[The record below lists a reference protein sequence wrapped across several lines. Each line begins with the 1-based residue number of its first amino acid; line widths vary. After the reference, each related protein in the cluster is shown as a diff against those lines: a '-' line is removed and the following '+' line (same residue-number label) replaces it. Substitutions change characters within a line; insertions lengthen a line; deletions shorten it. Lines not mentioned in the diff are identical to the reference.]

1 MICFL
6 SLFLLLV
13 AIHGT
18 PVPTILD
25 TDIGTAYDDH
35 LALVYILSCPNRFD
49 LKLIVCSTTN
59 TTARAQIVAKT
70 LSFFKRFDIPIGV
83 GRTSQDTYGIFQ
95 YRWAKD
101 YSLEQFQ
108 SDGGT
113 VFFNGEQALADEM
126 KKASTNQLYYY
137 IHIGPA
143 TSLANV
149 LEKYQSLS
157 MNIRL
162 FAMAGSLYY
171 GYENSA
177 TPSKEYNIEHDIR
190 SAQTMFASN
199 WTYFSLAPLDC
210 TNFMQFNGLLWKK
223 FLSYRNRSR
232 TVNMIIESY
241 TIWYN
246 DGGSNMSAI
255 QPFNPELGTPE
266 MHDILAVYLASSYT
280 SVAPTISNF
289 LPIVVTNDG
298 YTFENQ
304 TIKKTINTCLKYQTL
319 NPYDAT
325 AQIGWKVFESIIQ
338 SDVDMK
344 AQGHHFSICRLS
356 WIILSIC
363 MSLYIC
369 HYQ

>member
-1 MICFL
+1 M
-6 SLFLLLV
+6 
-13 AIHGT
+13 AIYGI

-35 LALVYILSCPNRFD
+35 LALVYILSLPTRFD

-70 LSFFKRFDIPIGV
+70 LSFFKRFDIPIGL
-83 GRTSQDTYGIFQ
+83 GRVSQDTYGIFE

-108 SDGGT
+108 NDGGT
-113 VFFNGEQALADEM
+113 VFVDGEQALADEM
-126 KKASTNQLYYY
+126 KKSSTNQLYHY

-149 LEKYQSLS
+149 LEKYPSLS
-157 MNIRL
+157 VNNRL
-162 FAMAGSLYY
+162 FAMAGSVYY
-171 GYENSA
+171 GYESST
-177 TPSKEYNIEHDIR
+177 TPSKEYNIEYDIQ
-190 SAQTMFASN
+190 SAQIMFTSN
-199 WTYFSLAPLDC
+199 WAYFSLSPLDC
-210 TNFMQFNGLLWKK
+210 TNFMQFNGLLWKT

-241 TIWYN
+241 TIWYD
-246 DGGSNMSAI
+246 DGGNNMNAI

-266 MHDILAVYLASSYT
+266 MHDVLAVYLAGSYT
-280 SVAPTISNF
+280 SVDPTISFF
-289 LPIVVTNDG
+289 LPIFVTNDG
-298 YTFENQ
+298 YTCENE
-304 TIKKTINTCLKYQTL
+304 TIEKTISTCLKYQTS

-338 SDVDMK
+338 NDVDMK
-344 AQGHHFSICRLS
+344 AQGHHFFTCRLS

-363 MSLYIC
+363 ILLYIC